1 MKKFVYAIALL
12 IAVFSISVSAQTA
25 AKVTDDLYAKLT
37 SLNVR
42 GLPDNDQLSA
52 LSPFL
57 SDSIVA
63 QIKRDQRKQDAFI
76 KKHPDEKPPWAE
88 GDLFSSLFEGPTA
101 YTIGRSRVVSGST
114 YVDVKLVNDST
125 GDKTSWTDTAILKKF
140 GGKWRITNI
149 LFTGKWQFK
158 NGSSL
163 LNVLK

>member
-1 MKKFVYAIALL
+1 MKKFVYAVALS
-12 IAVFSISVSAQTA
+12 IVIFSFSVSAQTA
-25 AKVTDDLYAKLT
+25 TKVTDDFYAKLA

-42 GLPDNDQLSA
+42 GLPDSDQLSA

-57 SDSIVA
+57 STDIVA
-63 QIKRDQRKQDAFI
+63 QIKRNQKKQEVFM
-76 KKHPDEKPPWAE
+76 KKHPDEKPPWVE

-101 YTIGRSRVVSGST
+101 YTIGRSRFISGST
-114 YVDVKLVNDST
+114 YIDVKLSNDSA

-149 LFTGKWQFK
+149 LFKGKWQFK